1 MNKTLLTI
9 AVLGLLTL
17 FTSAYY
23 SAPAD
28 SRIGYKAPALVLG
41 DSNNGLSPLQQHHGS
56 NVLLTFW
63 SSADAQ
69 SRLDNMRYDRLSRDA
84 GERYTHVSVNMDRSI
99 SVFNN
104 VIALDNLDRSAQF
117 FSSLETQ
124 DEIIKNWRLEEAYH
138 TFLLDASGM
147 IIAIDPDEKTLAQL
161 Q

>member
-41 DSNNGLSPLQQHHGS
+41 DSNNGLSPLQQHRGS

-104 VIALDNLDRSAQF
+104 VI
-117 FSSLETQ
+117 
-124 DEIIKNWRLEEAYH
+124 H
-138 TFLLDASGM
+138 CSG
-147 IIAIDPDEKTLAQL
+147 
-161 Q
+161 